1 MEKLVNPFESQIEL
15 IKLSFF
21 TALVKIYSAVVSYGR
36 TLLFFRVA
44 VTQILNDIERYF
56 INKSQ
61 YSISFL
67 CFYIFT
73 IDKIIIHHLIFLCF
87 SINIFQALIY
97 NLDKHFCAPK
107 LISYYSKWDYLKI
120 FFFQQL
126 STNMVLATK
135 KIESRHKLT
144 KDCEVENKY

>member
-21 TALVKIYSAVVSYGR
+21 TALVKIFSAVVSYGR

-61 YSISFL
+61 YDISFL
-67 CFYIFT
+67 CFYIFAIIRSHNFALVIT
-73 IDKIIIHHLIFLCF
+73 IANLY
-87 SINIFQALIY
+87 NI
-97 NLDKHFCAPK
+97 
-107 LISYYSKWDYLKI
+107 S
-120 FFFQQL
+120 
-126 STNMVLATK
+126 
-135 KIESRHKLT
+135 
-144 KDCEVENKY
+144 

>member
-21 TALVKIYSAVVSYGR
+21 TALVKIFSAVVSYGR

-61 YSISFL
+61 NDILFL
-67 CFYIFT
+67 CSYLYNRQ
-73 IDKIIIHHLIFLCF
+73 DIH
-87 SINIFQALIY
+87 
-97 NLDKHFCAPK
+97 
-107 LISYYSKWDYLKI
+107 
-120 FFFQQL
+120 
-126 STNMVLATK
+126 
-135 KIESRHKLT
+135 
-144 KDCEVENKY
+144 